1 MLTRRRH
8 LLIRV
13 FKTFDLL
20 AMVCC
25 FLFAAWFASYFDGT
39 VTFHQV
45 LSMRI
50 KVQNLLILTGFL
62 ILWNFVL
69 NRFRIYH
76 SKRLSS
82 LRIEVLDLVTAL
94 TVGSMAI
101 FVLSKLL
108 RVRLVDG
115 TFLLVFW
122 GSVVTVSLVSRVIL
136 RYFLKKSRLR
146 GRNLR
151 DVLIV
156 GTNSRA
162 IHIARAME
170 SRMELGYRVIGFA
183 DDPWKNMETFRK
195 TGNKLVSTLDGIP
208 RFLGENVVDEVVLCL
223 PLKSFYQREIQI
235 ISACREQGILV
246 RLLSDFFDFQR
257 SDIIP
262 ERFEGKLMITIYP
275 AVISTW
281 GRVAKRV
288 VDFGLS
294 LGLIVVLS
302 PLFLATA
309 LLIKA
314 TSPGPTLFSQ
324 LRLGRNKRR
333 FRLYKFRTMVRD
345 AEKRQ
350 VELESLNDASGPVF
364 KIRND
369 PRVTSVGRV
378 LRKTSIDELPQLFN
392 VLKGDMSL
400 VGPRPLP
407 VRDYEGFD
415 QDWHRRRFS
424 VSPGITC
431 LWQVNGRSNVSFDK
445 WMEMDMEYIDR
456 WSLLLDFKIL
466 AKTVPAVF
474 RGVGAA

>member
-8 LLIRV
+8 FLIQS
-13 FKTFDLL
+13 FKAFDLL
-20 AMVCC
+20 MMVCC
-25 FLFAAWFASYFDGT
+25 FLFAAWFTSYFDGT
-39 VTFHQV
+39 ASFRQV

-50 KVQNLLILTGFL
+50 KVQNLLILIGFV
-62 ILWNFVL
+62 ILWHFTL
-69 NRFRIYH
+69 NSFRLYH
-76 SKRLSS
+76 SKRLSP
-82 LRIEVLDLVTAL
+82 LRREVVDLVTAL
-94 TVGSMAI
+94 TVGSMTV

-108 RVRLVDG
+108 RIRLVDG

-122 GSVVTVSLVSRVIL
+122 GSVVMVSILSRVFLRHLLKRSRIL
-136 RYFLKKSRLR
+136 

-162 IHIARAME
+162 IHFARAME

-183 DDPWKNMETFRK
+183 DDPWKDMEAFHR
-195 TGNKLVSTLDGIP
+195 TGNKLVSTMDGIP
-208 RFLGENVVDEVVLCL
+208 NFLGENVVDEVVLCL
-223 PLKSFYQREIQI
+223 PVKSYYQREIQI

-246 RLLSDFFDFQR
+246 RLLSDIFDFQQ
-257 SDIIP
+257 SYFIA
-262 ERFEGKLMITIYP
+262 ERFEGKPVITIYP
-275 AVISTW
+275 SVISAW
-281 GRVAKRV
+281 EKVVKRV
-288 VDFGLS
+288 VDFCLS

-314 TSPGPTLFSQ
+314 DSTGPVLFSQ
-324 LRLGRNKRR
+324 VRLGRNKRR

-350 VELESLNDASGPVF
+350 VELESMNDASGPVF

-369 PRVTSVGRV
+369 PRITSVGRI

-392 VLKGDMSL
+392 VMMGDMSL

-407 VRDYEGFD
+407 VRDYDGFD

-431 LWQVNGRSNVSFDK
+431 LWQVNGRSNVSFDR
-445 WMEMDMEYIDR
+445 WMELDMEYIDR
-456 WSLLLDFKIL
+456 WSLMLDFKIL

-474 RGVGAA
+474 RGEGAA

>member
-8 LLIRV
+8 LLIQIY
-13 FKTFDLL
+13 KIFDLL
-20 AMVCC
+20 TMACC
-25 FLFAAWFASYFDGT
+25 FLFAGWFTSYFDGT
-39 VTFHQV
+39 VSFRQV

-50 KVQNLLILTGFL
+50 KVQNLLALTGFL

-82 LRIEVLDLVTAL
+82 LWIEIVDLVTAL

-108 RVRLVDG
+108 RIRLVDG

-122 GSVVTVSLVSRVIL
+122 GSVVTVSLLSRVIL
-136 RYFLKKSRLR
+136 RYLLKRSRIH

-162 IHIARAME
+162 IQFARAME

-183 DDPWKNMETFRK
+183 DDPWKDMEAFHK
-195 TGNKLVSTLDGIP
+195 TGHKQVSTIGGIP
-208 RFLGENVVDEVVLCL
+208 TFLGENVVDEVVLCL

-246 RLLSDFFDFQR
+246 RLLSDFFDFQQ

-262 ERFEGKLMITIYP
+262 ERFEGRPLISIYP
-275 AVISTW
+275 GVNSTW
-281 GRVAKRV
+281 GRVVKRV

-294 LGLIVVLS
+294 LCLIVMLS

-314 TSPGPTLFSQ
+314 TSPGPVLFSQ
-324 LRLGRNKRR
+324 LRLGRNKRG

-350 VELESLNDASGPVF
+350 VELESMNDASGPVF

-369 PRVTSVGRV
+369 PRITSVGRV

-407 VRDYEGFD
+407 VRDYKGFD

-424 VSPGITC
+424 VFPGITC
-431 LWQVNGRSNVSFDK
+431 LWQVSGRSNLSFDK
-445 WMEMDMEYIDR
+445 WMELDMEYIDR
-456 WSLLLDFKIL
+456 WTLLLDFKIL

-474 RGVGAA
+474 RREGAA